1 MDSDAPGPGLRD
13 GVLVPV
19 DHPNPGRAMH
29 SCPDCQEEKISPGE
43 HLYVVRSSPTSTR
56 PWIYTL
62 KHSTAEI
69 SAAASRR
76 CPFFMWLNHQL
87 VTSQTPPEQLQR
99 TKIELEFET
108 GNALGT
114 YVEDSIR
121 SVTVRVS
128 TLDYTWSPGRFDVV
142 SIFGISSPL
151 RLSRS
156 MCRFPSS

>member
-1 MDSDAPGPGLRD
+1 
-13 GVLVPV
+13 
-19 DHPNPGRAMH
+19 
-29 SCPDCQEEKISPGE
+29 
-43 HLYVVRSSPTSTR
+43 
-56 PWIYTL
+56 
-62 KHSTAEI
+62 
-69 SAAASRR
+69 
-76 CPFFMWLNHQL
+76 MWLNHQL

-121 SVTVRVS
+121 AVTVRVS
-128 TLDYTWSPGRFDVV
+128 TRDYTWSPGWFDVV

-156 MCRFPSS
+156 MC